1 MASTSPNPV
10 PPKAKVKRGQLAAD
24 DALALAAYNQN
35 SENFR
40 SLNTLMWQIP
50 LIAMTL
56 TGGLWFGVSKVEG
69 MPGLRIALLLLACAG
84 DLGLIIVLERLRFI
98 MGRYLA
104 WLQSGNPSGFVDAI
118 GTSRWT
124 GDKTVK
130 TTFQIMLAFAAL
142 ISFLLLVGS
151 MVQSAFTTKDDPRA
165 AAVAWYD
172 AHAAALTDGYE
183 GMSAEEAHPQL
194 FALLSEKPPQNIL
207 DIGAGTGRDA
217 AALAARGHRVT
228 AIDPS
233 AKMLRVAK
241 ALHANSDV
249 AWVNDALP
257 ELKREKGK
265 YDVILLS
272 AVWMHV
278 PPADRVQAFD
288 RLANLLAPDGSLYMT
303 LRLGPAEP
311 ARGIWRVD
319 AEEIRTL
326 AAAHRLQVED
336 LGRRPDLMGRDA
348 VHWQALLLSQ
358 SK

>member
-1 MASTSPNPV
+1 MASTTPNPV
-10 PPKAKVKRGQLAAD
+10 PPKAKAKQNPLAAD

-69 MPGLRIALLLLACAG
+69 MPGLRIALLLLAGAC
-84 DLGLIIVLERLRFI
+84 DLGLIVVLERLRFI
-98 MGRYLA
+98 MGRYLD
-104 WLQSGNPSGFVDAI
+104 WLRIGNPAGFVDAI

-124 GDKTVK
+124 GDRTVK
-130 TTFQIMLAFAAL
+130 TTFQIMLASAAL
-142 ISFLLLVGS
+142 ISFLLLVGP
-151 MVQSAFTTKDDPRA
+151 MVQTAFTAKDDPRA

-172 AHAAALTDGYE
+172 AHAASLADGYE
-183 GMSAEEAHPQL
+183 GLSAEETHPKL
-194 FALLSEKPPQNIL
+194 FAQLSGKPPLKIL

-217 AALAARGHRVT
+217 AALAALGHHVT
-228 AIDPS
+228 AVDPS

-241 ALHANSDV
+241 ALHANSDI

-257 ELKREKGK
+257 DLKRETGQN
-265 YDVILLS
+265 DIILLS

-288 RLANLLAPDGSLYMT
+288 RLADLLAPGGSLYIT

-311 ARGIWRVD
+311 ARGVWSVD

-326 AAAHRLQVED
+326 AAAHRFQVQD
-336 LGRRPDLMGRDA
+336 LGRRPDLMGRNE
-348 VHWQALLLSQ
+348 VNWQALLLTRP
-358 SK
+358 K